1 MSEAPAPRPGAALY
15 AEREK
20 RLNDSI
26 ALRQPDRVPI
36 VLNSLFWHARYAGMS
51 CREAM
56 YDYDGLTAATR
67 RVLTELAPDAY
78 MLPHPLLALGPTMEM
93 IGYRQLKWP
102 GHDGLDP
109 NVPFQYLDGEYMKA
123 DEYEDYIFDPTG
135 FVLRK
140 YLPRIATAFEP
151 FARLPNYAALYYTRI
166 LHYTRS
172 FSAPKLVESLQT
184 LARAGE
190 EMDRML
196 GKAKFFA
203 DEMTEQGFPLIESA
217 TALAPFDFFAD
228 YFRGSKGIMLDMF
241 RRKDLLLAAMEK
253 AARLIPEPA
262 IATAKRSRCNIV
274 FIPLHW
280 PGDGLMS
287 PSQFKTFYWPQLRK
301 VVMALIDNGL
311 VPCMLWEGD
320 CTSRLEHIADI
331 PRGKCIYFFERTD
344 IFKAKQVLGDIVCL
358 RGNVPASMLTTGTP
372 DDVRAYCRK
381 LIEVAGKGG
390 GLIVDGGIGIPDESR
405 TENVRA
411 MFAATREFG
420 VYA

>member
-1 MSEAPAPRPGAALY
+1 MSAAPAPRPGAALY
-15 AEREK
+15 DEREK
-20 RLNDSI
+20 RLNDAI

-51 CREAM
+51 CRDAM

-196 GKAKFFA
+196 GKAKSFA

-217 TALAPFDFFAD
+217 TALAPLDFFAD

-262 IATAKRSRCNIV
+262 IATAKPS
-274 FIPLHW
+274 PLQHR
-280 PGDGLMS
+280 LHS
-287 PSQFKTFYWPQLRK
+287 A
-301 VVMALIDNGL
+301 AL
-311 VPCMLWEGD
+311 
-320 CTSRLEHIADI
+320 
-331 PRGKCIYFFERTD
+331 
-344 IFKAKQVLGDIVCL
+344 
-358 RGNVPASMLTTGTP
+358 
-372 DDVRAYCRK
+372 
-381 LIEVAGKGG
+381 AG
-390 GLIVDGGIGIPDESR
+390 
-405 TENVRA
+405 
-411 MFAATREFG
+411 
-420 VYA
+420 